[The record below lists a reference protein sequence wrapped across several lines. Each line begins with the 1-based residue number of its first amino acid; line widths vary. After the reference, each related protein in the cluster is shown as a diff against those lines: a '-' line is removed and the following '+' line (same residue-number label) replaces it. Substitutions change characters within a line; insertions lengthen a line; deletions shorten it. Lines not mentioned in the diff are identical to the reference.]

1 MTLNSTM
8 RAVMFS
14 GIPYNVTLSS
24 IPVPQIRSPNDAIV
38 QITTAALC
46 GSDLHTYHGLV
57 GGSMPTWTMGHEALG
72 FVTEI
77 GSAVTAVSVGDYV
90 VIPDALTTGHYAT
103 DDPEQLAFYGSG
115 FPIMEDGLQDPVLT
129 ALSSKA
135 EYASVRD
142 ADHNLIPVPLT
153 RETTNATIEQ
163 DYMLVGDIF
172 PTAYA
177 ALEWSG
183 FQSGDSVAVFGCGPV
198 GQLASYTAI
207 LRGASQ
213 VYCVDHWPQRL
224 AMAASIGA
232 IPINFV
238 ESDPVAQI
246 MAHEP
251 NGVVRSVDCVGLEA
265 RNAQLELDVNI
276 VVQNMIAVTRPGG
289 GIGII
294 GVYVG
299 QPSSSGAPLGDTIS
313 PNVTFPMTNFF
324 VKGLSVRG
332 GLVNPKVY
340 SQRLVEMISSG
351 VAKPGFI
358 KTSVIDIE
366 QLPEYYAKF
375 SNGTE
380 VKVFIDMDPERRNS
394 TFRSH

>member
-1 MTLNSTM
+1 MALNSTM

-14 GIPYNVTLSS
+14 GIAYNVTLNS
-24 IPVPQIRSPNDAIV
+24 IPVPQISNPNDVIV
-38 QITTAALC
+38 RITTAALC

-57 GGSMPTWTMGHEALG
+57 GGSLPTWTMGHEAMG
-72 FVTEI
+72 YITEI
-77 GSAVTAVSVGDYV
+77 GSAVTTLSVGDYV
-90 VIPDALTTGHYAT
+90 VIPDSLTTGHYES
-103 DDPEQLAFYGSG
+103 DGPEQLSFYGSG
-115 FPIMEDGLQDPVLT
+115 FPTMGDGLQ
-129 ALSSKA
+129 A
-135 EYASVRD
+135 EFAHVRD
-142 ADHNLIPVPLT
+142 AVHNLIPVPLT
-153 RETTNATIEQ
+153 KETTNASIER

-183 FQSGDSVAVFGCGPV
+183 FQSGDTVAVFGCGPV

-207 LRGASQ
+207 LRGASR

-224 AMAASIGA
+224 EMAASIGA

-246 MAHEP
+246 MAYEP

-265 RNAQLELDVNI
+265 KNAQLELDVNI
-276 VVQNMIAVTRPGG
+276 VIQNMVAVTRPGG
-289 GIGII
+289 GIGVI

-299 QPSSSGAPLGDTIS
+299 QPSSSGAPLGDLIS

-324 VKGLSVRG
+324 VKGLTVRG
-332 GLVNPKVY
+332 GLVNPKDY
-340 SQRLVEMISSG
+340 SQRLVDMISSG

-358 KTSVIDIE
+358 KTSVIGIE
-366 QLPEYYAKF
+366 QLPEYYARF
-375 SNGTE
+375 SNATE
-380 VKVFIDMDPERRNS
+380 VKVYIDMDPARQNA
-394 TFRSH
+394 TLA